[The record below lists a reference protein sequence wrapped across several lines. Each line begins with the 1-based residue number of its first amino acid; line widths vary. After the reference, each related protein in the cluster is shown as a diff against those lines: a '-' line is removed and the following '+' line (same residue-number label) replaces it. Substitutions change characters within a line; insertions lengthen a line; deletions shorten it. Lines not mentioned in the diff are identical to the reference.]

1 MRVKKVI
8 KLKSRED
15 VFDLEVP
22 LTHNFCVNGGIVV
35 HNCRYSQES
44 NIKASARKRYVG
56 TPIAM
61 GRKY

>member
-1 MRVKKVI
+1 MRVRSITRIPV
-8 KLKSRED
+8 RED
-15 VFDLEVP
+15 VYDLEVP

-56 TPIAM
+56 TPMAM